1 MYQWIGE
8 VVSINN
14 YVRSVAARVSV
25 FVGLMISAMGCVIM
39 LSIVSVVVVMVASM
53 NLVVVQDRNSRSVLN
68 ANGYVEK
75 DDCRLEISLAI
86 LIMAGVTITI
96 DPVVGPEISNE
107 EVRPTPVIMV
117 SNEIFSLG
125 TDAVFDIFPKPSGEE
140 PSFQLVSLNSG
151 SFQEEPRS
159 PSESLYFHSEF
170 KGMIVTSRLEPDWL
184 IASGLIDPPS
194 LLGSEPS
201 VV

>member
-1 MYQWIGE
+1 
-8 VVSINN
+8 
-14 YVRSVAARVSV
+14 
-25 FVGLMISAMGCVIM
+25 
-39 LSIVSVVVVMVASM
+39 
-53 NLVVVQDRNSRSVLN
+53 
-68 ANGYVEK
+68 
-75 DDCRLEISLAI
+75 
-86 LIMAGVTITI
+86 
-96 DPVVGPEISNE
+96 
-107 EVRPTPVIMV
+107 MV

-140 PSFQLVSLNSG
+140 PSFQLLSLNSG

-170 KGMIVTSRLEPDWL
+170 KGMILTSRLEPDWL